1 MTFIIRLIAQEQAA
15 SMHLAATLSF
25 KKGSCKGGEVNFYQM
40 VLSIY
45 VSAALAQ
52 LYLYLLQRLC
62 LWFRD
67 CTGGAL
73 VHCNQCWPFCL
84 LNKWQLAAFAVF
96 PFRKH
101 LLRCLSVMKHVSSQQ
116 RRTTWSALT
125 SEWFNVLIRC
135 ISNSK
140 WDLEGTG
147 HGNHTGFA
155 SKHTS
160 KQWSSFQHSITSR
173 ITK

>member
-73 VHCNQCWPFCL
+73 VHCNQC
-84 LNKWQLAAFAVF
+84 
-96 PFRKH
+96 
-101 LLRCLSVMKHVSSQQ
+101 
-116 RRTTWSALT
+116 
-125 SEWFNVLIRC
+125 
-135 ISNSK
+135 
-140 WDLEGTG
+140 
-147 HGNHTGFA
+147 
-155 SKHTS
+155 
-160 KQWSSFQHSITSR
+160 
-173 ITK
+173 